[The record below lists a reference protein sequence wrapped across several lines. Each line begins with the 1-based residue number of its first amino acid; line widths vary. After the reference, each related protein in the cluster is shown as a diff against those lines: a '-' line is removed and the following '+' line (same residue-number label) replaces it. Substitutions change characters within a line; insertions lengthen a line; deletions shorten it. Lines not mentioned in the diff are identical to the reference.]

1 MKRRE
6 FIQNS
11 LLVAGGLALA
21 PFVEAADKKRI
32 GLQLYT
38 VRDIIKQDPKGV
50 LKKISEFGYTDV
62 ETYDYNAGMIF
73 GMTYKAL
80 GDYIKSLGMQVQ
92 SGHYNIKIARD
103 LSQWQKA
110 IDDAKAVGQ
119 KYMVVPFIEKEER
132 TIDSYKKIIETLN
145 KAGELCRKSGIRF
158 LYHNHEFEFQTVDGQ
173 VPYDLML
180 KGLEPKLVGMELD
193 LYWVHNAGLDPLDLF
208 AKNPGRYELWHV
220 KDMDKADKSKQ
231 ADLGTG
237 KIDFKRIFAKAKQAG
252 MKAFFI
258 EQENYP
264 VGSLESA
271 KVCIDNFK
279 KMM

>member
-6 FIQNS
+6 FIQSS
-11 LLVAGGLALA
+11 LMVAGVVALGPLA
-21 PFVEAADKKRI
+21 VAANKKKI

-62 ETYDYNAGMIF
+62 ETYDYKEGMIF

-80 GDYIKSLGMQVQ
+80 GEYVKSLGMQIQ
-92 SGHYNIKIARD
+92 SGHYGLAIARD
-103 LSQWQKA
+103 SSHWQRA

-119 KYMVVPFIEKEER
+119 KFMVVPYIEKPER
-132 TIDSYKKIIETLN
+132 TIESYKKIIETLN
-145 KAGELCRKSGIRF
+145 KAGELCNKSGIRF
-158 LYHNHEFEFQTVDGQ
+158 LYHNHEFEFERVDGQ

-193 LYWVHNAGLDPLDLF
+193 LYWVHNAGVDPLDLF
-208 AKNPGRYELWHV
+208 AKNPGRFELWHV
-220 KDMDKADKSKQ
+220 KDMDKTDKSKQ
-231 ADLGTG
+231 TDFGTG
-237 KIDFKRIFAKAKQAG
+237 RIDFKRIFAKAKQSG

-264 VGSLESA
+264 VSPLEST
-271 KVCIDNFK
+271 KVCIQNFQK
-279 KMM
+279 LM

>member
-6 FIQNS
+6 FIHSS
-11 LLVAGGLALA
+11 LIVAGGVALA
-21 PFVEAADKKRI
+21 PFAGAADKKRI

-62 ETYDYNAGMIF
+62 ETYDYKEGMIF

-80 GDYIKSLGMQVQ
+80 GEYIQSLGMKVL
-92 SGHYNIKIARD
+92 SGHYNISIARD

-119 KYMVVPFIEKEER
+119 KYMVVPYIEKPER
-132 TIDSYKKIIETLN
+132 TIDSYKKIIDELN
-145 KAGELCRKSGIRF
+145 KAGELCKKNGIRF
-158 LYHNHEFEFQTVDGQ
+158 LYHNHEFEFETVDGQ

-180 KGLEPKLVGMELD
+180 KGLDPKLVGMELD
-193 LYWVHNAGLDPLDLF
+193 LYWVTNAGLDPLDLF
-208 AKNPGRYELWHV
+208 AKNPGRFELWHV
-220 KDMDKADKSKQ
+220 KDMDKTDKSKQ

-237 KIDFKRIFAKAKQAG
+237 RIDFKRIFAKAKQSG

-258 EQENYP
+258 EQEDYP
-264 VGSLESA
+264 VGPLESTR
-271 KVCIDNFK
+271 VCIENFK
-279 KMM
+279 KLI